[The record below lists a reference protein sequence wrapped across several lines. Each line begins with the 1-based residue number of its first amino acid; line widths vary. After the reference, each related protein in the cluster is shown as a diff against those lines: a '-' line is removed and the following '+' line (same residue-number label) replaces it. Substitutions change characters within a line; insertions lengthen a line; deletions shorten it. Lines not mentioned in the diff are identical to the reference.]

1 MFYMHD
7 DGSIGY
13 SSSAANNDF
22 TAPGSEW
29 ARSADFQ
36 RNTLRAWA
44 LYQLPHGLSVSG
56 AYFYGSGN
64 YFASTVSGTPYGKP
78 GTNRLNIGAP
88 ITVIPSAVD
97 RFDGPAVIGTG
108 VVAPRNALHG
118 TPLHKVD
125 LRIQQQIRLAGRAR
139 LALTGE
145 IFNVFNHDN
154 FGSFVTII
162 NNASFGQ
169 PRQNLGNAYVPR
181 SGQLGFRFSF

>member
-1 MFYMHD
+1 M
-7 DGSIGY
+7 
-13 SSSAANNDF
+13 
-22 TAPGSEW
+22 
-29 ARSADFQ
+29 
-36 RNTLRAWA
+36 RAWA
-44 LYQLPHGLSVSG
+44 LYQLPRGLSVSG

-88 ITVIPSAVD
+88 ITVLASAAE
-97 RFDGPAVIGTG
+97 RFEGPIVIGTG
-108 VVAPRNALHG
+108 VVAPRNA
-118 TPLHKVD
+118 PARD
-125 LRIQQQIRLAGRAR
+125 AAAQGRPADPAADQTGRQGAAR
-139 LALTGE
+139 ADGE
-145 IFNVFNHDN
+145 VFNVFNHDN